1 MVNLPNFSIGISTF
15 CYYWYIYTSV
25 LVVLSRAVQNWFNSP
40 SKELLATQG
49 LSSTFYSFD
58 STRNVL
64 HLFKQHYSL
73 KFKIYCSFV
82 SPSCWRIS
90 YHLFWKAMTFH
101 NIDYI
106 YMRKVDFDA
115 NDNQISSQLWLFEE
129 CSYRYIR
136 RMYNIHSSICRQ
148 IDIFRRKALCDRKT

>member
-1 MVNLPNFSIGISTF
+1 MSTHLPNINKLWSIRQTSPSASPHF
-15 CYYWYIYTSV
+15 ACYEFILLVHFIARYMVCSLNTYTSV
-25 LVVLSRAVQNWFNSP
+25 LVVLSLAIQNWFNSP

-49 LSSTFYSFD
+49 LSCTFYSFD

-73 KFKIYCSFV
+73 KYKIYCSFV
-82 SPSCWRIS
+82 SSSCWGIS

-106 YMRKVDFDA
+106 YLRKVDFDA
-115 NDNQISSQLWLFEE
+115 NDNQIFSQLWAFEE
-129 CSYRYIR
+129 WKY
-136 RMYNIHSSICRQ
+136 
-148 IDIFRRKALCDRKT
+148 